1 MPETPHPSDVRV
13 GQALR
18 RERKAAGCS
27 QETLAKAIG
36 VSFQQLQK
44 YERGSNRI
52 SASKLFDACKV
63 LGVSLPVLFG
73 EAESDPGARVG
84 DEAAV
89 LAGKIRGL
97 SPSKR
102 RVVSA
107 MVDALLDRA
116 EASAPQP

>member
-1 MPETPHPSDVRV
+1 MPETPHPIDVRV

-18 RERKAAGCS
+18 RERKAAGWS

-52 SASKLFDACKV
+52 SASKLFDACRA
-63 LGVSLPVLFG
+63 LGVPLPTLFG
-73 EAESDPGARVG
+73 EAQSDPQGANDVEDLR
-84 DEAAV
+84 
-89 LAGKIRGL
+89 LAGEIRRL
-97 SPSKR
+97 SPSRR

-107 MVDALLDRA
+107 MIDALLDP
-116 EASAPQP
+116 S